1 MKLELFSTV
10 LLLTLPGNLTAN
22 GPAQQAQE
30 RMNRSGC
37 VTRQDNS
44 EIEKKRE
51 TFLRSLKNGKM
62 QAPGEV
68 IEDVLLPRRARVL

>member
-10 LLLTLPGNLTAN
+10 MLLTLPGNIAAN
-22 GPAQQAQE
+22 GPAKLAQE
-30 RMNRSGC
+30 HVSKSGC
-37 VTRQDNS
+37 VTKTDNS
-44 EIEKKRE
+44 DLEKQRE
-51 TFLRSLKNGKM
+51 VFLRSLKNGNM